1 MFNPAFLQSI
11 ELEQRVTPSGRK
23 IPVNSERN
31 RTNVAAA
38 FLAGGDESMSAVMCG
53 FWLQAIALDPTTK
66 AFEEMRMVTRRLHAT
81 YEHMERHG
89 CMAAAMRMKVSHPQ
103 VFRSI
108 AAGPS
113 SRAPLS

>member
-38 FLAGGDESMSAVMCG
+38 FLAGGDESTSAVMSG
-53 FWLQAIALDPTTK
+53 FWLLAIALDPTTK
-66 AFEEMRMVTRRLHAT
+66 AFEEMSMVSRRLNAT
-81 YEHMERHG
+81 YEHMERHC
-89 CMAAAMRMKVSHPQ
+89 CMAVSMRIKVSQPQ
-103 VFRSI
+103 VFRTI
-108 AAGPS
+108 ATGPS
-113 SRAPLS
+113 IRTPS